1 MTTEDVE
8 KVHVLAISN
17 NTFLLFGVLERGFCT
32 TCFCIQFQIDS
43 CRGEVGLFFL
53 FITDLLATARPTS
66 DGAVWELYW
75 KAPSSSYIEENDNIP
90 VCLSVWL
97 PTSHFWYQFTDRS
110 HKYGGLSGCLLSAIR
125 NQWKYSAV
133 KLLMKW
139 DRWFYRQV
147 LNHKVGQNFLWV
159 GTVAALVYRDVRFN
173 SSICIQTLNQWDT

>member
-147 LNHKVGQNFLWV
+147 LNHKVGQNFL
-159 GTVAALVYRDVRFN
+159 
-173 SSICIQTLNQWDT
+173 